1 MEKLPLH
8 GEIRPEFHSI
18 MFSIHTTFSSFVLQ
32 CVSICFLPL
41 SHRPDRYVEN
51 PRQTHHIP
59 HSHPVLKVEG
69 SNPTKQCTVFPSPH
83 RPRLIPGQK
92 GQGKFPPVASRVR
105 FSHVD
110 GHNATMILL
119 PFRRG
124 GCALAVVRASTEF
137 HKTVH
142 FVLRTRVEFVY
153 SISHSSQ
160 VVA

>member
-1 MEKLPLH
+1 MPCLIPIPLP
-8 GEIRPEFHSI
+8 
-18 MFSIHTTFSSFVLQ
+18 SSFVLQ

-41 SHRPDRYVEN
+41 NHRPDRYVEN

-69 SNPTKQCTVFPSPH
+69 SNPTKLCTVFPSPH

-92 GQGKFPPVASRVR
+92 GQGKFPLVASRVR

-124 GCALAVVRASTEF
+124 GCALAVVRASTGF
-137 HKTVH
+137 HKT
-142 FVLRTRVEFVY
+142 VLRTRVEFVY